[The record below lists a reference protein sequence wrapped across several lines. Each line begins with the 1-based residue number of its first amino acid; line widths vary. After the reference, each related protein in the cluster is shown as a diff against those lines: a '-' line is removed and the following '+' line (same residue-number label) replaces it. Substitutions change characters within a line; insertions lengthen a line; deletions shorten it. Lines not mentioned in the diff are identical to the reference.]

1 MKNKRKK
8 DSNNSIVNTNILYK
22 NPRCASQVCTSRMCI
37 ADVHIVKV
45 SLKYLIDQETI
56 YTSLLG
62 FEALD
67 IVYNTQDREWG
78 GGGGQPQL
86 ANTLK
91 LYHTYKYLVSF
102 SMSLY
107 GIGANHNITYRTPLY
122 VRGV

>member
-1 MKNKRKK
+1 M
-8 DSNNSIVNTNILYK
+8 
-22 NPRCASQVCTSRMCI
+22 
-37 ADVHIVKV
+37 HIVKF

-91 LYHTYKYLVSF
+91 LYQTYKDLVSF